1 MSEIDVIEGD
11 VVEETEESRAVAV
24 VPVAPTSLAVAPE
37 IGADELVARMAV
49 IQQAADKAMVANV
62 DYGVIPGTDKP
73 TLLKPGAEKLGVLF
87 QLDIQITS
95 EKTWGPGD
103 HLTVVSK
110 ATAFHAPS
118 GSRLG
123 FGEGICS
130 TRERKYGIR
139 QGMPTCPN
147 CGKQNIRR
155 SKNPTPQESFYCW
168 AKKGGCGAKF
178 GDHDATI
185 VNQPQGDIPNPN
197 PADLVNTLQKM
208 AQKRAL
214 VAATLLAVNASEFF
228 TQDVEDMAGFGD
240 DIIDGQWMPADTL
253 NDERQAGPPPVQQRK
268 QRVSKPAPP
277 EELQGADELDELF
290 YVDPESAL
298 FKGFMARGLAKF
310 GDEWDEKR
318 RAAVSKTTKGRTTS
332 SLECT
337 PAEIAKM
344 NRFLGPVSDE
354 EE

>member
-1 MSEIDVIEGD
+1 MSNENGLMVMDQPLAIM
-11 VVEETEESRAVAV
+11 
-24 VPVAPTSLAVAPE
+24 PVMS
-37 IGADELVARMAV
+37 
-49 IQQAADKAMVANV
+49 IQQAVERRAAMVEFVQKIMVKDV
-62 DYGVIPGTDKP
+62 DYGRPPGIDKD
-73 TLLKPGAEKLGVLF
+73 TLYKAGAEKLNTLF
-87 QLDIQITS
+87 GLSPHFDMVDSVQDWT
-95 EKTWGPGD
+95 GAD
-103 HLTVVSK
+103 HNGEPFFNFSYRCTLRR
-110 ATAFHAPS
+110 
-118 GSRLG
+118 GSYVAG
-123 FGEGICS
+123 QGEGSCNS
-130 TRERKYGIR
+130 WEKKYR
-139 QGMPTCPN
+139 YRRAELACPH
-147 CGKQNIRR
+147 CGQAAVTK
-155 SKNPTPQESFYCW
+155 SKYDDGYFCW
-168 AKKGGCGAKF
+168 GKKGGCGAKF
-178 GDHDATI
+178 GGHDPAI
-185 VNQPQGDIPNPN
+185 VDQPRGDILNPN

-253 NDERQAGPPPVQQRK
+253 SDERQAGPPPVQQRK

-277 EELQGADELDELF
+277 EEPQGADELDELF
-290 YVDPESAL
+290 HVDPESAL

>member
-1 MSEIDVIEGD
+1 MSNENGLMVMEQ
-11 VVEETEESRAVAV
+11 
-24 VPVAPTSLAVAPE
+24 SLAIMPV
-37 IGADELVARMAV
+37 MA
-49 IQQAADKAMVANV
+49 IAQAVERRAAMVEFVQQIMVENT
-62 DYGVIPGTDKP
+62 DYGVIPGTGGKP
-73 TLLKPGAEKLGVLF
+73 TLLKAGAEKLNTFFGLAPRFEIVASVE
-87 QLDIQITS
+87 DWTG
-95 EKTWGPGD
+95 TD
-103 HLTVVSK
+103 HNGEPFFNYHYRCTLTRGHQV
-110 ATAFHAPS
+110 A
-118 GSRLG
+118 GQ
-123 FGEGICS
+123 GEGSCNS
-130 TRERKYGIR
+130 WEKKYR
-139 QGMPTCPN
+139 YRRAELKCPH
-147 CGKQNIRR
+147 CGQATVIKG
-155 SKNPTPQESFYCW
+155 KAEYGGGWLCW
-168 AKKGGCGAKF
+168 GKKGGCGAKF

-337 PAEIAKM
+337 PAEIARM
-344 NRFLGPVSDE
+344 NRFLGPSSDE